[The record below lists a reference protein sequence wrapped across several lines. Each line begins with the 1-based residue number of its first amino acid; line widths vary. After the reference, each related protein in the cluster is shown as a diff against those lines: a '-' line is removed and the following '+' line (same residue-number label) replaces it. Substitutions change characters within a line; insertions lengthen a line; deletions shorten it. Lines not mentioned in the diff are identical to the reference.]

1 MNLVNPLVVV
11 GHVTWT
17 MTVSDNLFFGC
28 SVPVWLFRV
37 GSSVLVSLIDRSV
50 ALWLFD
56 FDRLYAVCWLFDQLF
71 GLLTTTK
78 TYGRRQGTQ
87 GKGVRV

>member
-11 GHVTWT
+11 GHETRTIRVR
-17 MTVSDNLFFGC
+17 DNLCFGC
-28 SVPVWLFRV
+28 SVPVWLFGV
-37 GSSVLVSLIDRSV
+37 SSSVLVSLIDRSV
-50 ALWLFD
+50 ALRLFD
-56 FDRLYAVCWLFDQLF
+56 FGRLYAVCWLFDWLF